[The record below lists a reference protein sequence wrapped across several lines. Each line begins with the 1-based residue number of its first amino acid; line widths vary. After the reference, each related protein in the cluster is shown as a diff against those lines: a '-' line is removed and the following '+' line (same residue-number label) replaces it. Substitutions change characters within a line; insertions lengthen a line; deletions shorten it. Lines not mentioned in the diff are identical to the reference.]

1 MRPPSFPLHT
11 PPRGSHPLGGTIFA
25 GVLQLLKGKKTTK
38 AMLEDSATELARALL
53 EAMNLVK
60 VFNDRFIVADDFLPE
75 HPEREKMVQYLVAR
89 SWRGTEIAA
98 CGAAGIPRS
107 KLEEWR
113 KYEDFKRWEKYA
125 EEACT
130 DLVEEMA
137 LMQAYLHGDKDLI
150 KTVLKAKREGYSD
163 RIEHTGKGGGPIE
176 IVTSIPRPQRLE

>member
-1 MRPPSFPLHT
+1 
-11 PPRGSHPLGGTIFA
+11 
-25 GVLQLLKGKKTTK
+25 LLKGKKTKK

-150 KTVLKAKREGYSD
+150 KTVLKARRGDLYSD
-163 RIEHTGKGGGPIE
+163 RVEHTGKGGGPIE
-176 IVTSIPRPQRLE
+176 IITSVPRPQRLE